1 MEANDNKYS
10 AKCPGCGKAFVFTI
24 LYPETVFKQDYKC
37 RQCNTIATIGEF
49 VNAANAMP
57 ATPPSTP
64 KPQVP
69 EPPKRTPPPVPAQ
82 EKSDLDTE
90 IATPPPVPKQSPK
103 KDDDD
108 GKTIIATPKLAV
120 LIDDEG
126 NEYQLQEGRNTIG
139 RKADSSTATIQI
151 PTKDR
156 SMSRNHIAI
165 TAVPKPSGGYKYTI
179 CNTENKFGTYINDS
193 ELEKGRYISLLNG
206 DKIRLSRTVL
216 TFKC

>member
-1 MEANDNKYS
+1 MEANDNRYS

-37 RQCNTIATIGEF
+37 RQCNTVATIGEF
-49 VNAANAMP
+49 VNAANGMP
-57 ATPPSTP
+57 ATPP
-64 KPQVP
+64 
-69 EPPKRTPPPVPAQ
+69 PVPTP

-90 IATPPPVPKQSPK
+90 VAILPPVPKQK
-103 KDDDD
+103 TKIDYDE

-120 LIDDEG
+120 LVDEEG
-126 NEYQLQEGRNTIG
+126 NEYKLQEGRNTIG

-165 TAVPKPSGGYKYTI
+165 TAVLKPSGGYKYTI